1 MVQQWRESKNRI
13 LRPSERKGSEVKMPQ
28 YNNGERSTI
37 KTNEQILQSVVKL
50 FVQYATPN
58 YCMPWQ
64 MKRQQQAFGSGFVIE
79 GKRILTNAHVIKYHK
94 SIRVRKHGDAKKYQ
108 ADVLYVAHECD
119 IAMVGVEDDKFWE
132 DLNHLEFGD
141 IPRLEQ
147 DVVVVGFPT
156 GGDNISVTRGVVSRV
171 DIRRYSHSGQDLLAI
186 QIDAAIN
193 AGNSGGPALQDGK
206 VVGIAFQALGV
217 AENIGYIIPVSVID
231 HFLDDIKQHQV
242 FSGFCVLGVK
252 WQPIEAEQMR
262 SYFKLAPDDTG
273 VLVANILKLSCGH
286 DIVKKGDIL
295 MSIDGCEIADNG
307 TVLFRGDE
315 RIYWNYLLHSK
326 FPGEAVKALILRSG
340 KKVQIEIKLDTYRHL
355 VPRHLYEKT
364 PSYVV
369 YCGLVFVVLSQ
380 PYMQHQFGKDWA
392 TKSPVRLCERVH
404 TPGERIEQEVVLLSQ
419 VLASELTA
427 GYEAFSNLQL
437 YRVNGIP
444 VLNLRHLCYLLDQ
457 FTRPHLNDKNTSAA
471 NIRKVAALDSNLGQN
486 PELQNAASQDNE
498 GTKDQGDPMEA
509 QGKAENEAGSVVAS
523 LSGSNKKLHVTVSSE
538 PAVKKSRIDSK
549 NENPSV
555 VSQQISKHQTK
566 SDAMTCFGD
575 IENYYASEPV
585 HDQMASPGNDVTND
599 KIYSAYNDADIELYK
614 EFTRDSPNLYTK
626 LLDES
631 LLLDCDNFVNFEL
644 DKDRIIVLNIKD
656 AKEKSNSILEQ
667 HAITNPRSKD
677 MPACLF

>member
-1 MVQQWRESKNRI
+1 M
-13 LRPSERKGSEVKMPQ
+13 
-28 YNNGERSTI
+28 
-37 KTNEQILQSVVKL
+37 
-50 FVQYATPN
+50 
-58 YCMPWQ
+58 
-64 MKRQQQAFGSGFVIE
+64 
-79 GKRILTNAHVIKYHK
+79 
-94 SIRVRKHGDAKKYQ
+94 
-108 ADVLYVAHECD
+108 
-119 IAMVGVEDDKFWE
+119 
-132 DLNHLEFGD
+132 
-141 IPRLEQ
+141 
-147 DVVVVGFPT
+147 
-156 GGDNISVTRGVVSRV
+156 
-171 DIRRYSHSGQDLLAI
+171 
-186 QIDAAIN
+186 
-193 AGNSGGPALQDGK
+193 
-206 VVGIAFQALGV
+206 
-217 AENIGYIIPVSVID
+217 
-231 HFLDDIKQHQV
+231 
-242 FSGFCVLGVK
+242 
-252 WQPIEAEQMR
+252 
-262 SYFKLAPDDTG
+262 
-273 VLVANILKLSCGH
+273 
-286 DIVKKGDIL
+286 
-295 MSIDGCEIADNG
+295 
-307 TVLFRGDE
+307 
-315 RIYWNYLLHSK
+315 
-326 FPGEAVKALILRSG
+326 
-340 KKVQIEIKLDTYRHL
+340 
-355 VPRHLYEKT
+355 
-364 PSYVV
+364 
-369 YCGLVFVVLSQ
+369 
-380 PYMQHQFGKDWA
+380 
-392 TKSPVRLCERVH
+392 
-404 TPGERIEQEVVLLSQ
+404 
-419 VLASELTA
+419 
-427 GYEAFSNLQL
+427 
-437 YRVNGIP
+437 
-444 VLNLRHLCYLLDQ
+444 DQ

-509 QGKAENEAGSVVAS
+509 QGKAENEAGSEVAS